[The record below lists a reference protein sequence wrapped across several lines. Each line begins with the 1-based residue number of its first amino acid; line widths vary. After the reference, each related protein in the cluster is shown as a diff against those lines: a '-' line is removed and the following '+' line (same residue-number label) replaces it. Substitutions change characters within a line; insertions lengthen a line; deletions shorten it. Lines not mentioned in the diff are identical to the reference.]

1 MAELHSV
8 PIPPKLTINDFN
20 DIADIGLDRIA
31 QLGSVF
37 RAMAGIAEPESD
49 LHALARAGAY
59 LAEEWHFALDMSR
72 TETLDRLGASRTVTR
87 IADRR

>member
-1 MAELHSV
+1 MAELHRC
-8 PIPPKLTINDFN
+8 PTPPKLTVSDFN

-37 RAMAGIAEPESD
+37 RAIVGIAEPESD
-49 LHALARAGAY
+49 LHALARVGVF
-59 LAEEWHFALDMSR
+59 LSEEWHFGLDTTR
-72 TETLDRLGASRTVTR
+72 YETVQRLGVTPPANR